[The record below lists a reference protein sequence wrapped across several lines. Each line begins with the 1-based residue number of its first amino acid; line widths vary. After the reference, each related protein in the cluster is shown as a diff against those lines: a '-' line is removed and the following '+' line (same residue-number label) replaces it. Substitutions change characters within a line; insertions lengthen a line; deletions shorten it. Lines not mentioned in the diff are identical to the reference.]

1 MALSGSLT
9 TAESHGRS
17 VTLNW
22 SATQDIANNRSTIS
36 WNLKGSGSSGGWVR
50 VSELRIKI
58 NGSQV
63 YYRNSSNHT
72 DAYNGTYLCGGDTT
86 IYHSADGTKTF
97 NVSIEAGI
105 YQWAINVSRSANFTL
120 NTIPRA
126 STMSCSAVT
135 AGSAATI
142 TVSRASAS
150 FTHTITYR
158 YGNLSGTVCTKSS
171 STNISWTPPMNFC
184 NQTPNST
191 SGTGT
196 LVIDT
201 YRGNT
206 KVGSKSITF
215 TCYVPSSVVPSC
227 NMSVANTNN
236 TFGCYAQ
243 NLSAV
248 KVTPSASGSYGSTIK
263 TITISVTDMSNKT
276 ATSGT
281 AYTFGVFSRTGT
293 KTIKVSVVDSRGR
306 TNSRSTTINIIAY
319 SKPSAK
325 ISASRGTG
333 TTTSNFVASDIGNK
347 AKVTATGSVYNIS
360 GNTITVSLQYRV
372 NGTSAWTNLTA
383 TPSGLSL
390 NSAQII
396 NASDVNSYDIRL
408 TITDKAKQ
416 STTAMMTLSNGF
428 ATMDYKSGGDG
439 VAFGMTATR
448 AGLDVAM
455 IMRILNSSYFQSDS
469 AGGGGNAYW
478 RYNSSGTQKQ
488 VARLYGSSDGF
499 HIAASNGKGF
509 LDGTWSGTLSDRR
522 MKIDVEPVVE
532 NIIRAVGE
540 VPFMQFRMS
549 AEGYDHNE
557 LCVGI
562 IAQDLKDSFE
572 KHGVKDKLLM
582 LDTRKFNPD
591 SEDEYY
597 CIEYTHFLIVR
608 LLYDELRMKDFED
621 RLEKLEQQICK

>member
-1 MALSGSLT
+1 MALSGYLT

-22 SATQDIANNRSTIS
+22 TATQDIANNRSTIS
-36 WNLKGSGSSGGWVR
+36 WSLIGSGSSGGWVR
-50 VSELRIKI
+50 VSEIRIKI
-58 NGSQV
+58 DGSQV
-63 YYRNSSNHT
+63 YYRSSSNHT
-72 DAYNGTYLCGGDTT
+72 DAYNGTYICGGSTT
-86 IYHSADGTKTF
+86 INHNADGTKTF
-97 NVSIEAGI
+97 NVSIGAGI
-105 YQWAINVSRSANFTL
+105 YQWAINVSRSSNFTL
-120 NTIPRA
+120 DTIPRA
-126 STMSCSAVT
+126 SSMSCSAVT
-135 AGSAATI
+135 AGSVATI
-142 TVSRASAS
+142 TVSRASTS

-171 STNISWTPPMNFC
+171 STSISWTPPMNFC

-191 SGTGT
+191 YGTGT
-196 LVIDT
+196 LTIDT
-201 YRGNT
+201 YSGST
-206 KVGSKSITF
+206 KVGSKSISF

-227 NMSVANTNN
+227 SMSIANTNN

-281 AYTFGVFSRTGT
+281 AYTFGVFTRTGT

-306 TNSRSTTINIIAY
+306 TNSRSTTISIVAY
-319 SKPSAK
+319 SKPSANV
-325 ISASRGTG
+325 SASRGTG
-333 TTTSNFVASDIGNK
+333 TTVSNFVASDIGNK

-360 GNTITVSLQYRV
+360 GNTITASLQYRV

-390 NSAQII
+390 NSTQII
-396 NASDVNSYDIRL
+396 SASDVNSYDIKL
-408 TITDKAKQ
+408 TITDKAGQ
-416 STTAMMTLSNGF
+416 SATAMMTLSNGF
-428 ATMDYKSGGDG
+428 ATMDYKAGGDG

-455 IMRILNSSYFQSDS
+455 IMRILNSSYFQSES
-469 AGGGGNAYW
+469 AGSGGNAYW
-478 RYNSSGTQKQ
+478 RYNNSGTQKQ

-499 HIAASNGKGF
+499 HVAASNGKGF

-562 IAQDLKDSFE
+562 IAQDLKDAFE

-582 LDTRKFNPD
+582 LDTRKLNPD